1 MPSEYDMGLANR
13 KATYKS
19 YAQAIPG
26 SFAIEKRD
34 TAPCRMA
41 CPANLNVQGYVAMV
55 KMGKYREAVEI
66 VMEDAPF
73 PGKAVAGLNW
83 TRRFPYG
90 NSKELQRIMWI

>member
-1 MPSEYDMGLANR
+1 VDR
-13 KATYKS
+13 KAVYKP

-26 SFAIEKRD
+26 AFAIEKID
-34 TAPCRMA
+34 TAPCRVA

-66 VMEDAPF
+66 IMQDLPF
-73 PGKAVAGLNW
+73 PGILVPIVVKKAAGALNW

-90 NSKELQRIMWI
+90 N